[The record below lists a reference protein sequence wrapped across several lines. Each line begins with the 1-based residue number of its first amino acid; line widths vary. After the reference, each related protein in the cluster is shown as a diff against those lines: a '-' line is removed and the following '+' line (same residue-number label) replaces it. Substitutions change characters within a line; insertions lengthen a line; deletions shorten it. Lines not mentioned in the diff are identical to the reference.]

1 MTFPHFKH
9 SSLVLINLILIL
21 KELAGDYK
29 VTTKHLSMQFKMLFR
44 DRVLSHSWL
53 WFGHLLIKNF
63 LKTYLEHFY
72 DPFLVLMHKA
82 NYFKIFLLGKG
93 FQMLWD
99 HAIKKTKKKV
109 LYTKN
114 SWPNF
119 TFIDLR
125 GNEQIIYNIFL

>member
-1 MTFPHFKH
+1 
-9 SSLVLINLILIL
+9 
-21 KELAGDYK
+21 
-29 VTTKHLSMQFKMLFR
+29 
-44 DRVLSHSWL
+44 
-53 WFGHLLIKNF
+53 
-63 LKTYLEHFY
+63 
-72 DPFLVLMHKA
+72 MHKA